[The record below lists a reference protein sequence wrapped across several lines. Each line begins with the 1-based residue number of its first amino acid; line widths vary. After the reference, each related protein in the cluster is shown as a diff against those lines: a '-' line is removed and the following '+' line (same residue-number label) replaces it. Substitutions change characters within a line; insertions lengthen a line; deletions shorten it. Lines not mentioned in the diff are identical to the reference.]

1 MHLTTLVEDSRGRP
15 DLRNRFGLSLFL
27 ETGGRTLLFDTGQD
41 DTFQQ
46 NARTLG
52 IDLGKTDLAV
62 LSHGHY
68 DHGGGLGAFFGASSG
83 IPLYIREG
91 AGGDYYAKVFWKTKY
106 IGLDKGVLEEFRDR
120 LRWVTQDTEL
130 APGIHALTSM
140 RRTWPIPAGNRR
152 ILLKTPEGLVPDP
165 FRHELT
171 CVVREKDGM
180 VVLAGCGH
188 SGILNMVKAAQ
199 DRFPNEPVKAV
210 VGGFHLIDNPLLKT
224 MGATPAQVRE
234 MAHQL
239 DAMGCRRVITGHCTG
254 TKAARILK
262 EELGDRLEILHSG
275 SVFDL

>member
-1 MHLTTLVEDSRGRP
+1 MHLTTLVEDSPGRA
-15 DLRNRFGLSLFL
+15 DLRHRFGLSVWI
-27 ETGGRTLLFDTGQD
+27 ETGGRNLLFDTGQD
-41 DTFQQ
+41 DTFLQ
-46 NARTLG
+46 NARILG

-68 DHGGGLGAFFGASSG
+68 DHGGGLGAFFREYPG
-83 IPLYIREG
+83 IPFHLGEG

-106 IGLDKGVLEEFRDR
+106 IGLDRAVLEQYRDR
-120 LRWVTQDTEL
+120 LRWVTRDTEL
-130 APGIHALTSM
+130 ARGIHALTPVG
-140 RRTWPIPAGNRR
+140 RAWPIPAGNRR
-152 ILLKTPEGLVPDP
+152 ILVRTPEGLVPDP

-199 DRFPNEPVKAV
+199 ERFPDEPVKAI

-224 MGATPAQVRE
+224 LGATPAEIRE
-234 MAHQL
+234 MTHRL

-254 TKAARILK
+254 EKAARILK
-262 EELGDRLEILHSG
+262 EEMGDRLEILHTG
-275 SVFDL
+275 SEFDI

>member
-1 MHLTTLVEDSRGRP
+1 MHLTTLVEDSRGRG

-41 DTFQQ
+41 DTFLQ

-52 IDLGKTDLAV
+52 IDLSKTDLAV

-68 DHGGGLGAFFGASSG
+68 DHGGGLGAFFRASVST
-83 IPLYIREG
+83 PLYLREG
-91 AGGDYYAKVFWKTKY
+91 AGGAYYAGVFWKTKY
-106 IGLDKGVLEEFRDR
+106 IGLDRAVLEQYRDR
-120 LRWVTQDTEL
+120 LRWVAQDTEL

-140 RRTWPIPAGNRR
+140 GRTWPPPAGNRR
-152 ILLKTPEGLVPDP
+152 LLVKTPEGLLPDP

-199 DRFPNEPVKAV
+199 DRFPDEPVKAV

-224 MGATPAQVRE
+224 MGATPGEVRE
-234 MAHQL
+234 MARRL
-239 DAMGCRRVITGHCTG
+239 EAMGCQRVITGHCTG
-254 TKAARILK
+254 VKAARILK
-262 EELGDRLEILHSG
+262 QEMGDRLEILHTGFS
-275 SVFDL
+275 SDL